1 LGRKL
6 TQVSFQFPV
15 ALHVPGEAASARV
28 PFLFAAYF
36 HGQSDAGE
44 VLIDNR
50 ALSFCAV

>member
-1 LGRKL
+1 LRRKL
-6 TQVSFQFPV
+6 TQASFQFPV
-15 ALHVPGEAASARV
+15 ALHVSGEAISERV
-28 PFLFAAYF
+28 PFPFAVYF